1 MVSMTIFWCVIGVI
15 VATLGILL
23 ISANE
28 ENKGSGSLIGTI
40 LLITGILI
48 AAVAQFNLYMNGT
61 QEDLVRFM
69 FWTRD

>member
-1 MVSMTIFWCVIGVI
+1 MIGLTIFWCVIGVI

-28 ENKGSGSLIGTI
+28 ENMGSGSLIGTI

-48 AAVAQFNLYMNGT
+48 AAIACYSSI
-61 QEDLVRFM
+61 
-69 FWTRD
+69 

>member
-48 AAVAQFNLYMNGT
+48 AAIAQFNLYMNGT